1 MRLKSQPGCAILNQI
16 SPKRSTTMDQIK
28 EKIEEIVEKIKNSDD
43 LLTKFKTNPIK
54 TVENLI
60 GINLPDDTIEKIV
73 EGVKAK
79 ITLDKL
85 DDLKDDLGGALG
97 ALKKLF

>member
-1 MRLKSQPGCAILNQI
+1 
-16 SPKRSTTMDQIK
+16 MDQIK
-28 EKIEEIVEKIKNSDD
+28 EKIEEIVKKLTENKD
-43 LLTKFKTNPIK
+43 LLENFKKNPVK
-54 TVENLI
+54 TVETLL
-60 GINLPDDTIEKIV
+60 GIDLPDETIEKIV

-85 DDLKDDLGGALG
+85 DDLKDNLGGALG